1 VVDRGRRDVQGV
13 FAVLGATGAQGGAV
27 VTALLE
33 RGAQVRGITR
43 RTESPTARRLIQAGA
58 QVVAADLADQVSLAA
73 AFKGVDGAYAL
84 TTPFEEGPSAEV
96 AQGATIIAAA
106 LAARVPHLVFSSV
119 ADADQ
124 HTGIPH
130 FDSKAVVEKALAGSG
145 LSHTIVGP
153 TYFYDNMLGGI
164 DDIKAGVFEL
174 PLPADVG
181 LQQLSRRD
189 LGRFVAM
196 ILGDP
201 ERFRGARID
210 IASDNPTPRQM
221 AAVLAAALGHPVQLV
236 THDPAE
242 IGSADMRAMFG
253 FLARGG
259 YTVNIAELHAQYPQI
274 GWQSFADWVDTDLAG
289 LL

>member
-1 VVDRGRRDVQGV
+1 MQGR

-43 RTESPTARRLIQAGA
+43 RTDSPSARRLVDAGA
-58 QVVAADLADQVSLAA
+58 EVVAADLSDEASVAA
-73 AFKGVDGAYAL
+73 AFAGVDGAYAL
-84 TTPFEEGPSAEV
+84 TTPFEEGPAAEV

-130 FDSKAVVEKALAGSG
+130 FDSKFAVEQSLAESG
-145 LSHTIVGP
+145 LFYTIVGP

-164 DDIKAGVFEL
+164 DDIRAGVFEL
-174 PLPADVG
+174 PLPADAA

-189 LGRFVAM
+189 LGRFVATV
-196 ILGDP
+196 LADP
-201 ERFRGARID
+201 APFRGARVD
-210 IASDNPTPRQM
+210 IASDNPTPRDM
-221 AAVLAAALGHPVQLV
+221 AAVLTAAVGSPVKLV
-236 THDPAE
+236 TRNPDE

-259 YTVNIAELHAQYPQI
+259 YTVDIAELHARYPDV
-274 GWQSFADWVDTDLAG
+274 GWQSFEEWVATDLVPG
-289 LL
+289 L